1 MKKQNLSEY
10 NSQNI
15 PSGEDM
21 RVGIVVSKWN
31 PEITEALLDGAIE
44 TLTKNGVSNE
54 DIVVKYVPGS
64 FELIQGAKLI
74 AENLMVDAVIVI
86 GCVIRGETP
95 HFDYI
100 SQAVALGIGNLNE
113 NYDVPFIFT
122 VLTTENM
129 EQAKDRAGGNHGNKG
144 VEGAITAIEMIALQ
158 DEIISELEEN
168 SYDMFEDE
176 EGYDDEGFED

>member
-1 MKKQNLSEY
+1 MKKQNLSEH

-21 RVGIVVSKWN
+21 RIGIVVSKWN

-44 TLTKNGVSNE
+44 TLTKNGVAEE
-54 DIVVKYVPGS
+54 DIIVKYVPGS
-64 FELIQGAKLI
+64 FELIQGVKLVT
-74 AENLMVDAVIVI
+74 ENLMVDTVIAI
-86 GCVIRGETP
+86 GCIIRGETP

-100 SQAVALGIGNLNE
+100 SQAVALSLGRMNE
-113 NYDVPFIFT
+113 EFDIPIIFS

-129 EQAKDRAGGNHGNKG
+129 EQAKDRAGGKHGNKG
-144 VEGAITAIEMIALQ
+144 VEGAVTAIEMVTLQ

-168 SYDMFEDE
+168 SYDMDFDEDEDE
-176 EGYDDEGFED
+176 EGFVD